1 MNPETIPARA
11 PAAAATPPLSDGPGA
26 TRSAEELAADLK
38 IHQVELEMQNQELRE
53 AQASLEASRQRYFS
67 LFDLAPVPYLL
78 FNEKH
83 GVAEMNLAAGEL
95 IGIAR
100 GELWQRPFAMHL
112 TEESRPIFHEHLRQV
127 FAGTTGVSAELRL
140 MAKGGRLKHVVL
152 RSSRLEAEPG
162 RSPQVLTAAS
172 DVTAAK
178 EAEQRQKTLENELR
192 QSQKMEALGILAGGM
207 AHDFNNILQ
216 AINGF
221 ADIALLDSDPE
232 LMRESIEQIRS
243 ASQRASQLT
252 RQILAFGRRQPIESS
267 VLSVNDLLESL
278 APMLD
283 RLVRSGVKVRS
294 TLEGGLPAILADR
307 GQIEQ
312 VIMNL
317 VLNAC
322 DSMAQGGIVE
332 IRTVWFPRSMV
343 AKNRADELQ
352 DAVGLVVRD
361 SGTGMAPETLARIF
375 EPFFTTKPRALGT
388 GLGLAVVHGIVQQH
402 GGEIRVESRVGQGT
416 TFTILLP
423 ATDKAPVEP
432 FLVEASS
439 IEGRGQWIL
448 LAEDE
453 PALLNLGE
461 RLLQRSGFRVLKAR
475 DGAEAVEMF
484 HRHVGEPLSLLLF
497 DVLMPKMTGLEAYK
511 ALRDLPDC
519 PPVLFVSGFPGDA
532 PIEPG
537 QPDQVRFLR
546 KPFRARDLLQEVVRC
561 LRAGAVRETG
571 SPEAHR
577 LADGPAGNAADAS
590 ARLQVRQP

>member
-1 MNPETIPARA
+1 MNPENVPSREPA
-11 PAAAATPPLSDGPGA
+11 PAAAPPPSDVPGT
-26 TRSAEELAADLK
+26 TRSAEELAADLR

-53 AQASLEASRQRYFS
+53 AQASLETSRQRYFS

-83 GVAEMNLAAGEL
+83 AVAEMNLAAGEL
-95 IGIAR
+95 LGIAR

-112 TEESRPIFHEHLRQV
+112 TEESRPIFHDHLRQV
-127 FAGTTGVSAELRL
+127 FAGAPGASAEIRL

-162 RSPQVLTAAS
+162 RPPQALTAAF

-178 EAEQRQKTLENELR
+178 AAEQRQQELEADLR
-192 QSQKMEALGILAGGM
+192 QSQKMEALGALAGGM

-221 ADIALLDSDPE
+221 AEIALHDSDPE
-232 LMRESIEQIRS
+232 MMRESVEQIRS

-267 VLSVNDLLESL
+267 VLAVNDLLESL
-278 APMLD
+278 APMLN
-283 RLVRSGVKVRS
+283 RLVRPGVEVRS
-294 TLEGGLPAILADR
+294 VLEAGLPAMLADR

-322 DSMAQGGIVE
+322 DAMGQGGTVE
-332 IRTVWFPRSMV
+332 IRTVMFPRSMV
-343 AKNRADELQ
+343 SKKPPGELR
-352 DAVGLVVRD
+352 DAVGIVVRD

-375 EPFFTTKPRALGT
+375 EPFFTTKPRARGT

-416 TFTILLP
+416 AFTILLP
-423 ATDKAPVEP
+423 ATDQVPATPPPMEP
-432 FLVEASS
+432 ALEQ
-439 IEGRGQWIL
+439 GRGQWIL

-453 PALLNLGE
+453 PSLRHLGE
-461 RLLQRSGFRVLKAR
+461 RMLQRRGYRVLSAC
-475 DGAEAVEMF
+475 DGAEAVELF
-484 HRHVGEPLSLLLF
+484 HRHEGEPIALLLF
-497 DVLMPKMTGLEAYK
+497 DVIMPKLNGVEAYQ
-511 ALRDLPDC
+511 ALRDLPEC

-537 QPDQVRFLR
+537 RPDQVRFLR
-546 KPFRARDLLQEVVRC
+546 KPFRESELLQEVAWC
-561 LRAGAVRETG
+561 LRA
-571 SPEAHR
+571 
-577 LADGPAGNAADAS
+577 AADREVMS
-590 ARLQVRQP
+590 SEPARGG

>member
-1 MNPETIPARA
+1 MNPENVPSRA
-11 PAAAATPPLSDGPGA
+11 PAAAAAPPPADVSGT

-53 AQASLEASRQRYFS
+53 AQASLETSRQRYFS

-95 IGIAR
+95 IGVAR

-112 TEESRPIFHEHLRQV
+112 TDESRPIFHDHLRQV
-127 FAGTTGVSAELRL
+127 FAGALGASAELRL
-140 MAKGGRLKHVVL
+140 MAKGGRLKHVVV
-152 RSSRLEAEPG
+152 RSSRLEADPG
-162 RSPQVLTAAS
+162 RSPQVLAAAF

-178 EAEQRQKTLENELR
+178 EAEQRQKTLETELR

-221 ADIALLDSDPE
+221 AEIALVDSDPG
-232 LMRESIEQIRS
+232 MIRESVEQIRS
-243 ASQRASQLT
+243 ASQRAAQLT
-252 RQILAFGRRQPIESS
+252 RQILAFGRRQPIEST
-267 VLSVNDLLESL
+267 VVRVNELLDSL
-278 APMLD
+278 APMLN
-283 RLVRSGVKVRS
+283 RLVRLGVEVRS
-294 TLEGGLPAILADR
+294 TLESGLPPILADR

-322 DSMAQGGIVE
+322 DAMAQGGVVE
-332 IRTVWFPRSMV
+332 IRTLLFPQSMV
-343 AKNRADELQ
+343 SKKGSNELQ
-352 DAVGLVVRD
+352 DAVGIVVRD
-361 SGTGMAPETLARIF
+361 SGLGMGPETLGRIF
-375 EPFFTTKPRALGT
+375 EPFFTTKPRARGT

-423 ATDKAPVEP
+423 VTNQVPVVPPPVEVLP
-432 FLVEASS
+432 ED
-439 IEGRGQWIL
+439 GCGQWIL

-453 PALLNLGE
+453 PSLRHLGE
-461 RLLQRSGFRVLKAR
+461 RLLRRRGYRVLSAC

-484 HRHVGEPLSLLLF
+484 NRHEGEPVALLLF
-497 DVLMPKMTGLEAYK
+497 DVIMPKLTGIEAYQ
-511 ALRDLPDC
+511 ALRDLPGC

-532 PIEPG
+532 PIDIGTPG
-537 QPDQVRFLR
+537 QVRFLR
-546 KPFRARDLLQEVVRC
+546 KPCHEVELLQEIARC
-561 LRAGAVRETG
+561 LHSEAAANLGVGSRGA
-571 SPEAHR
+571 
-577 LADGPAGNAADAS
+577 
-590 ARLQVRQP
+590 